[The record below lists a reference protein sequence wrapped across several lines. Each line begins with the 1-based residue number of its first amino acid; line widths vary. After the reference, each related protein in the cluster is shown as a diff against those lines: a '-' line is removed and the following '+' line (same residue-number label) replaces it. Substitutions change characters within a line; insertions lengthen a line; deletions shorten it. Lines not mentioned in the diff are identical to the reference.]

1 MEKIGKRDIFL
12 VIARKIGP
20 EYLIDKIRFVYLMW
34 TANLKLYFFISG
46 EKPFSCSFCS
56 KAFSRQDKLKNH
68 VRAIHEKEKPFSC
81 QLCAYATAD
90 SGSLKKHMRVHT
102 DDRPYQ

>member
-1 MEKIGKRDIFL
+1 MTFVVEKYPNYRCNCTSCQYLLAIEYQSIFNVL
-12 VIARKIGP
+12 
-20 EYLIDKIRFVYLMW
+20 
-34 TANLKLYFFISG
+34 G
-46 EKPFSCSFCS
+46 EKPFSCSFCG